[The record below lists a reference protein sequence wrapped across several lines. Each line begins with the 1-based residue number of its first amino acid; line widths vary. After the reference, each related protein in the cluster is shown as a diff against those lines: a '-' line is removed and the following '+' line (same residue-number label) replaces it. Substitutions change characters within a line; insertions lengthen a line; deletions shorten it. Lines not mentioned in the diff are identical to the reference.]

1 MGKKCRVGIIF
12 GGRSVE
18 HEVSIISAHQVME
31 VMDKNKYEIVPI
43 YITREGVWVTGK
55 KLLNLNNFKNF
66 DLTGT
71 KKAFIAP
78 DTSIRSLVRHPGTWR
93 WFQEKLLAKLDV
105 IFPIIH
111 GTHGED
117 GTLAGLLELANIP
130 YVGAGVVGSAVG
142 MDKIITKSVLRD
154 NGLPTVNYV
163 WFTRKEWE
171 DSPKEIITK
180 IETALK
186 YPLFVKPS
194 NLGSSVGINKAKDR
208 EDLKFALSVA
218 GHYDRRLI
226 VEEGLENSMEVNCA
240 VLGNDD
246 PIPSICEQPISWK
259 GFLTYEDKYSHK
271 DKTKGMKGANR
282 RIPAPISAEL
292 TKEIQE
298 LAVKAFKVIDC
309 RGVARVDFLIHAN
322 KKDLF
327 INEINTVPGSLAFY
341 LWEATG
347 IRFPKLVDKL
357 IELALSAHKEKEKIT
372 YSYNPNLLQ
381 QIGNVSPKMG

>member
-1 MGKKCRVGIIF
+1 M
-12 GGRSVE
+12 
-18 HEVSIISAHQVME
+18 
-31 VMDKNKYEIVPI
+31 P
-43 YITREGVWVTGK
+43 
-55 KLLNLNNFKNF
+55 
-66 DLTGT
+66 GT
-71 KKAFIAP
+71 KKAFIVP
-78 DTSIRSLVRHPGTWR
+78 DTSVCSLVRHPDGWGWPQKR
-93 WFQEKLLAKLDV
+93 LLAKLDV
-105 IFPIIH
+105 VFPIIH

-117 GTLAGLLELANIP
+117 GTLAGLLELADIP

-154 NGLPTVNYV
+154 NGLPTVNHL

-171 DSPKEIITK
+171 DSPKEVIGR
-180 IETALK
+180 IEAVLK

-194 NLGSSVGINKAKDR
+194 NLGSSVGINRAKNR

-218 GHYDRRLI
+218 GHYDRRLL

-246 PIPSICEQPISWK
+246 PIPSVCEQPISWE
-259 GFLTYEDKYSHK
+259 GFLTYEDKYSHQNK
-271 DKTKGMKGANR
+271 AKGMKGANR
-282 RIPAPISAEL
+282 RIPAPISSEL
-292 TKEIQE
+292 TKEIQK

-309 RGVARVDFLIHAN
+309 RGVARVDFLLDTN

-347 IRFPKLVDKL
+347 IRFPKLVDRL
-357 IELALSAHKEKEKIT
+357 IELALCAHKEKEKIT
-372 YSYNPNLLQ
+372 YSYNPDLFTANR
-381 QIGNVSPKMG
+381 

>member
-1 MGKKCRVGIIF
+1 MGKKCRVGVIF

-18 HEVSIISAHQVME
+18 HEVSIISAHQVIE
-31 VMDKNKYEIVPI
+31 VLDKNKYEVVPI
-43 YITREGVWVTGK
+43 YITREGVWVTGR
-55 KLLNLNNFKNF
+55 KLLNLDNFKNF

-78 DTSIRSLVRHPGTWR
+78 DTSICSLVRHPDTWE
-93 WFQEKLLAKLDV
+93 WPWKKLLAKLDV
-105 IFPIIH
+105 AFPIIH

-117 GTLAGLLELANIP
+117 GTLAGLLELADIP
-130 YVGAGVVGSAVG
+130 YVGSAVVGSAVG

-194 NLGSSVGINKAKDR
+194 NLGSSVGINKAKNR
-208 EDLKFALSVA
+208 EELKFALSVA
-218 GHYDRRLI
+218 GYYDRRLL
-226 VEEGLENSMEVNCA
+226 VEEGLEDSMEVNCA

-246 PIPSICEQPISWK
+246 PIPSVCEQPISWE
-259 GFLTYEDKYSHK
+259 GFLTYEDKYSHQN
-271 DKTKGMKGANR
+271 KTKGMKGANR
-282 RIPAPISAEL
+282 RIPAPISPEL
-292 TKEIQE
+292 TKEIQK